1 MSIYRS
7 SSLSELTGHTESIQ
21 TEIVSLLEVTRRVT
35 EECSIQSISDNI
47 ESSFSKMDALSHQLC
62 HVARV
67 RLHYCQGES

>member
-1 MSIYRS
+1 MSIHRS
-7 SSLSELTGHTESIQ
+7 SSLNELTGYTESIQ
-21 TEIVSLLEVTRRVT
+21 TEIVSVLEMTRIVA

-47 ESSFSKMDALSHQLC
+47 EASLPKIDTLFHQLC